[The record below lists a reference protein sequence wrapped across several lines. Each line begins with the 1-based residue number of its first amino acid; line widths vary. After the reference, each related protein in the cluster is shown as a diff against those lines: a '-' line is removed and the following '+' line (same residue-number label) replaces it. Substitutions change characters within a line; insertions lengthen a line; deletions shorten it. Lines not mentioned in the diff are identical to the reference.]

1 MPLPA
6 DMTYIHLNGF
16 GGPEVLEP
24 RRMAVPVPGA
34 NEVLIQVAF
43 AGVNRPDALQRQ
55 GAYPPPPGAS
65 DVPGLEVSGT
75 VVALGPGAPEA
86 LRGQSVCALVHS
98 GGYSEY
104 CVASAP
110 LCLPVPEGMSLEEAA
125 GLPETFFTVWTNVF
139 DRGRLQAGE
148 RFLVHGGSSGIGTT
162 AIQLAKAF
170 GATVYTTVGNEEKR
184 QACLKLGADEAI
196 NYKTEDFEERILA
209 LTEGAGVDVILD
221 MVAGPYLPKNIRL
234 LALEGRLVLIAFL
247 QGSQAEVDFSPL
259 LRKRVTLTGS
269 TLRPR
274 TVEQKAEIAE
284 ALKAHVW
291 PLLAQGT
298 LRPIIH
304 EVFALEEAARAHEV
318 LESSQ
323 HIGKLLLRS

>member
-1 MPLPA
+1 MTLPA
-6 DMTYIHLNGF
+6 DMQYIFFNGY

-24 RRMAVPVPGA
+24 RRMPVPTPGA
-34 NEVLIQVAF
+34 DEVLIQVAF

-65 DVPGLEVSGT
+65 DIPGLEVSGT
-75 VVALGPGAPEA
+75 VVALGAGAPEA
-86 LRGQSVCALVHS
+86 LLGQSVCALVHS

-110 LCLPVPEGMSLEEAA
+110 LCLPVPKALSLEEAA

-139 DRGRLQAGE
+139 ERGRLQAGE
-148 RFLVHGGSSGIGTT
+148 RLLVHGGSSGIGTT

-184 QACLKLGADEAI
+184 QACLSLGADAAI
-196 NYKTEDFEERILA
+196 NYKTEDFEEQVLT

-234 LALEGRLVLIAFL
+234 LALEGRLVQIAFL
-247 QGSQAEVDFSPL
+247 QGSQAEVDFAPL

-274 TVEQKAEIAE
+274 TVEQKAEIAQ
-284 ALKAHVW
+284 ALQERVW
-291 PLLAQGT
+291 PLLEQGA
-298 LRPIIH
+298 LRPLIH
-304 EVFALEEAARAHEV
+304 QVFPLAEAAAAHA
-318 LESSQ
+318 LMESSQ
-323 HIGKLLLRS
+323 HIGKLLLRP